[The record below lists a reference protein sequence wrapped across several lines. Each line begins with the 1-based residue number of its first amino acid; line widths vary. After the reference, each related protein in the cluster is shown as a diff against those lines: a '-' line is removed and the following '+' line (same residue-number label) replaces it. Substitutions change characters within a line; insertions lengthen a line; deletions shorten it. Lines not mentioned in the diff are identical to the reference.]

1 MVLESLAA
9 AATTTT
15 PSLNK
20 GVIVRG
26 FGEGVQ
32 FSSKKRERE
41 REKVSKHSQIVRW
54 VALLDDGSNVG
65 AQW

>member
-1 MVLESLAA
+1 MVLESL

-26 FGEGVQ
+26 FGGVQ
-32 FSSKKRERE
+32 FSSKKRE

>member
-32 FSSKKRERE
+32 FSQKRE

>member
-1 MVLESLAA
+1 MVLESL

-32 FSSKKRERE
+32 FSQKKNRERE
-41 REKVSKHSQIVRW
+41 GVQ
-54 VALLDDGSNVG
+54 ALTDCEMGSSFG
-65 AQW
+65 

>member
-32 FSSKKRERE
+32 FSQKKKRE